1 MAPIEIWYKL
11 LHMLPF
17 GWAQYTFMHNALLAL
32 LLVTPCF
39 ALLGTM
45 VVNNRMA
52 FFTDVLGHSALTGIA
67 IGVLLGF
74 YDPTP
79 SMLVVAIVLAIAVNL
94 LKNSTRAS
102 ADTVLGVF
110 FAFIIA
116 LGIVILS
123 RQGGFA
129 KYTSYLIGDI
139 LTVTPIQIAWFL
151 LIGIIVLLYWY
162 LAGNAMI
169 VTSVNASLA
178 RSRKVNTFLIETS
191 FTILLALVVVVSIRL
206 VGILIINSL
215 LVLPAAA
222 SRNFSRSIY
231 SYTAWAVIISIFS
244 GITGL
249 IASYYWGTAS
259 GATIVIFAAACY
271 GISAL
276 LATLVSWFEKR
287 KLLA

>member
-11 LHMLPF
+11 LHILPF
-17 GWAQYTFMHNALLAL
+17 SWAQYTFMHNALLAL

-67 IGVLLGF
+67 IGVLLGLH
-74 YDPTP
+74 DPTP
-79 SMLVVAIVLAIAVNL
+79 SMLVVAVVLAVAVNL

-139 LTVTPIQIAWFL
+139 LIVTPIQIAWFF
-151 LIGIIVLLYWY
+151 LIGIIVLLYWHI
-162 LAGNAMI
+162 AGNAMI

-178 RSRKVNTFLIETS
+178 RSRKINTFLVETS

-259 GATIVIFAAACY
+259 GATIVLFAAACY
-271 GISAL
+271 GLSVL
-276 LATLVSWFEKR
+276 LASVASLLQKR
-287 KLLA
+287 KRFS